1 MAREKRGEALASDF
15 LKSMA
20 ALGYSAEATIGLLQ
34 KAQLKEVKC
43 DERSN
48 A

>member
-1 MAREKRGEALASDF
+1 MARETRGEALASEF

-20 ALGYSAEATIGLLQ
+20 ALGYSAEQTIGLLQ
-34 KAQLKEVKC
+34 KAQLKEVEC
-43 DERSN
+43 NGCN